1 MFRIIKIQLRE
12 LLSYIKSFKKLPFI
26 FCHPFSEGQL
36 SVRRLFSYLFPSGY
50 NTAVSVPLQYNR
62 ISIWQWIFA
71 SPTHTHSLTSFNF
84 LQPTIVKLKS
94 SSLLEFLKGITS
106 MSINQVEA
114 TRFLAISSYWH
125 RGANTMK
132 VRLIRSCTLQSSK
145 TPSTCNKGQSL
156 HNSKQQEDKKKLR
169 IKNGTHIT
177 LMIIDILGGNLPFS
191 WSTDCFNPL
200 PRWN

>member
-1 MFRIIKIQLRE
+1 
-12 LLSYIKSFKKLPFI
+12 
-26 FCHPFSEGQL
+26 
-36 SVRRLFSYLFPSGY
+36 
-50 NTAVSVPLQYNR
+50 
-62 ISIWQWIFA
+62 
-71 SPTHTHSLTSFNF
+71 
-84 LQPTIVKLKS
+84 
-94 SSLLEFLKGITS
+94 
-106 MSINQVEA
+106 
-114 TRFLAISSYWH
+114 
-125 RGANTMK
+125 MK

-200 PRWN
+200 PR